1 MAKTKNQ
8 EVGEKRRS
16 PEWVQSVK
24 DFLKMVFVSPFALIA
39 RIAQRIALGKEGAQK
54 ADEMAEAAYKAS
66 NERRA
71 AEKIAD
77 RMNREVSQI
86 LEQKNKSP
94 EYSQDPLN
102 IKSCQIYIP
111 DNGRNDLQ
119 YAIDI
124 HCQNQTEYNHSRDFA
139 LYVDKDGEL
148 VCNKGVPVEI
158 IKQVEE
164 LLDQIKLTQ
173 RSASVEAQP
182 ESEQPYEPEPPTE
195 MATNI
200 EQPIPTIPQIT
211 DELSKDDTRKIK
223 GTYGDSTVEVTVS
236 SNETS
241 ALIKYTKC
249 GREYEIIAD
258 CVHNGIRLSGTEC
271 DTLKS
276 ISQSDYV
283 LFCDAVTAAFP
294 HIKLMNSSKSNP
306 KAAILESI
314 VQELSNTAQSGMPS
328 ASDRMDMHRI
338 YIIPDTFAQRNVVI
352 TVDNTANNFYINTG
366 YLDPENGFTMC
377 TPVGFSQN
385 IQPIKTEHKM
395 NTDTQIANIIDKH
408 TRKLAGDYLYAA
420 GYEGTPF
427 LQGEAKENRTLYAG
441 QKGDNTYSTASI
453 QEVGGDALIVRSDVE
468 ISDKALAT
476 FSTVRPINSI
486 PSPQQEEGIRKVAN
500 ALLTSSPDTSHVY
513 GIVGNVIVQVKDNQL
528 IGQLAG
534 YPESPCIQSLP
545 SESEMQPALQNITQL
560 LEQRLIDFV
569 NEANRDISQ
578 FDTYDEPN
586 VE

>member
-1 MAKTKNQ
+1 MAKIKNQ

-16 PEWVQSVK
+16 PEWMQSVK

-71 AEKIAD
+71 AEKIANH
-77 RMNREVSQI
+77 MNREVSQI
-86 LEQKNKSP
+86 LKEKNKSP
-94 EYSQDPLN
+94 EYCQDPLN

-119 YAIDI
+119 FAIDI
-124 HCQNQTEYNHSRDFA
+124 HCQNKTAYNHSRDFA

-148 VCNKGVPVEI
+148 VCNKGVPTEI
-158 IKQVEE
+158 IKQVNA

-173 RSASVEAQP
+173 RSVNVDIQQEG
-182 ESEQPYEPEPPTE
+182 EPPHETE
-195 MATNI
+195 SPTKTTDT
-200 EQPIPTIPQIT
+200 EQPIPLIPQIT
-211 DELSKDDTRKIK
+211 NEISKDDTRKVK
-223 GTYGDSTVEVTVS
+223 GAYGDSAVEITVS

-241 ALIKYTKC
+241 ALIKYTK
-249 GREYEIIAD
+249 GEREYEIIAD
-258 CVHNGIRLSGTEC
+258 CVHNGIRLSGTEY

-276 ISQSDYV
+276 IPQSDYV
-283 LFCDAVTAAFP
+283 LFCDAITAAFP
-294 HIKLMNSSKSNP
+294 HIEYMNSNSNNP

-328 ASDRMDMHRI
+328 ASGSMHRI
-338 YIIPDTFAQRNVVI
+338 YIIPDTFTHRNVVI
-352 TVDNTANNFYINTG
+352 TADNTANNFYINMG
-366 YLDPENGFTMC
+366 YLDPKNGFTMC
-377 TPVGFSQN
+377 TPVGYSQN
-385 IQPIKTEHKM
+385 IQPIKTEGENNPSAK
-395 NTDTQIANIIDKH
+395 IASIIDKN

-420 GYEGTPF
+420 GYEEMPF
-427 LQGEAKENRTLYAG
+427 LQGEAKENRTLYVG
-441 QKGDNTYSTASI
+441 QKIGNTYSTASI
-453 QEVGGDALIVRSDVE
+453 QEAGGDALIVRSDME
-468 ISDKALAT
+468 ISYDGLAT
-476 FSTVRPINSI
+476 CSTVRLVNPT
-486 PSPQQEEGIRKVAN
+486 PSPQQEEGIQQVAN
-500 ALLTSSPDTSHVY
+500 ALLTSSLDDSHVY
-513 GIVGNVIVQVKDNQL
+513 GIIGNVIVQAKDNQL
-528 IGQLAG
+528 IGQLVG
-534 YPESPCIQSLP
+534 YPESTCIQSL
-545 SESEMQPALQNITQL
+545 STESEMQPALQNITQL